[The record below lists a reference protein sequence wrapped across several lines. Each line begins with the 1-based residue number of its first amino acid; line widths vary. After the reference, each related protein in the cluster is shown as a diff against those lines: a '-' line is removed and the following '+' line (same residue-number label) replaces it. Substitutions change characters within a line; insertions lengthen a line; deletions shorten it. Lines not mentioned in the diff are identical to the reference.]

1 MSDPTAPDPVAPDA
15 GALALEARIS
25 LAVGERADRFTVE
38 ADLALDRGV
47 LVLFGPSGAGKSLTL
62 QSLAGLVKP
71 LRGVIRVAGRT
82 LFDRE
87 RKIDAPVHL
96 RGIGYVPQHHSLF
109 PFLSVADNVAFGL
122 PRHERSADNPRVTS
136 IMADLGLTP
145 LARSRPASLSGG
157 ERQRV
162 ALARALA
169 VRPRLLLLDEP
180 FASLDQD
187 SRTALR
193 KLLRETLARH
203 GTPAVFVTHDPDE
216 AQFIGDKL
224 IRFERGRTTESGPPQ
239 LMLRRGH
246 PVTITGTPTGPATPI
261 PDGRA
266 EIRLAAATV
275 TAPGDL
281 LRPSDDGTVTL
292 DLRSRPR

>member
-1 MSDPTAPDPVAPDA
+1 MSAER
-15 GALALEARIS
+15 GAAAAEPILEARIS

-38 ADLALDRGV
+38 ADLTLDKGV

-62 QSLAGLVKP
+62 QALAGLVKP
-71 LRGVIRVAGRT
+71 GRGAIRVAGQV
-82 LFDRE
+82 LFDSA
-87 RKIDAPVHL
+87 RKIDRPAHT

-109 PFLSVADNVAFGL
+109 PFLSVFDNVAFGL
-122 PRHERSADNPRVTS
+122 PRAERRADNPQVKA
-136 IMADLGLTP
+136 ILADLGLAA
-145 LARSRPASLSGG
+145 LSAARPASLSGG

-162 ALARALA
+162 ALARALV

-187 SRTALR
+187 SRTVLR
-193 KLLRETLARH
+193 KLLRETLERH

-216 AQFIGDKL
+216 ALIIGDKL

-246 PVTITGTPTGPATPI
+246 PVTVTGTPSGPPTQI

-266 EIRLAAATV
+266 ELHLEGATV
-275 TAPGDL
+275 TAPSDL
-281 LRPSDDGTVTL
+281 LRPGEDGTVTL